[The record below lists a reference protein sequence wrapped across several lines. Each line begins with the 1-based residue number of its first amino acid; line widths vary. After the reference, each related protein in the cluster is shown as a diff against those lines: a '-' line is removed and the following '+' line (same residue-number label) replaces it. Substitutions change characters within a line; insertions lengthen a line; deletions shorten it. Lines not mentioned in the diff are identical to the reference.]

1 MNCRRVEK
9 LIPLYVEGDLE
20 PRSSE
25 LIASHLEWCGRC
37 NWLADEFR
45 ESQSWLRSSEAPE
58 FDKAFLTDFK
68 RDVLKGVSTIRP
80 SFLGSLLGSWTQ
92 QWNRRQ
98 VLALGAALTIICG
111 VLVLYLYQT
120 RANSGST
127 VQELAR
133 RPEDPEDNDKNDT
146 ASPPDMIPVTKPAP
160 GANPRHR
167 HSSSNHTAARSRVLP
182 LFSQRSVE
190 PPLFSGAS
198 QWSRTNS
205 PDSQTIPGSTF
216 DSHEM
221 LRIEIQ
227 TSDPNIRIIW
237 FAPKETDSNQN
248 KPATD

>member
-20 PRSSE
+20 RRSSE
-25 LIASHLEWCGRC
+25 RIASHLEWCGRC

-45 ESQSWLRSSEAPE
+45 ESQSWLRSSEPPG
-58 FDKAFLTDFK
+58 FDEAFLTDFK
-68 RDVLKGVSTIRP
+68 RDVLAGVSIARP

-120 RANSGST
+120 KVQHHRAG
-127 VQELAR
+127 QELANQTQTDAKDGPS
-133 RPEDPEDNDKNDT
+133 RPDLTPATKPTPRASSRVRHRSPVRSMVSQRTVAPPLLSAAHKSPEPGSGRNADKQ
-146 ASPPDMIPVTKPAP
+146 MIP
-160 GANPRHR
+160 GN
-167 HSSSNHTAARSRVLP
+167 
-182 LFSQRSVE
+182 
-190 PPLFSGAS
+190 
-198 QWSRTNS
+198 
-205 PDSQTIPGSTF
+205 TF
-216 DSHEM
+216 DSREM

-227 TSDPNIRIIW
+227 TSDPDIRIIW
-237 FAPKETDSNQN
+237 FAPKEVDSNQN